1 MIAKIATNPDS
12 YPDCAKEQL
21 CLRFGLVESDLSNRF
36 PETHAQINSSH
47 KDMVPI
53 LAASPSILSSNQFEK
68 PISDFEKNKNETQ
81 RQFIDKLTTLKE
93 ALNVSVPKFL

>member
-1 MIAKIATNPDS
+1 
-12 YPDCAKEQL
+12 
-21 CLRFGLVESDLSNRF
+21 
-36 PETHAQINSSH
+36 
-47 KDMVPI
+47 MVPI